1 MRCTDCGRLLNTSYI
16 CSITQRSV
24 YNCSTRG
31 VPTINAK
38 SGRQVGMTTD
48 HADHYFVVDP
58 KEGIVKVTPVSIGK
72 DDWTFVKEKAA

>member
-1 MRCTDCGRLLNTSYI
+1 MRCTDCGRLLNTSYC
-16 CSITQRSV
+16 CSVTNRWV

-38 SGRQVGMTTD
+38 SGRQTGMTTD
-48 HADHYFVVDP
+48 HTDHYFVVDP
-58 KEGIVKVTPVSIGK
+58 KDGLVRVTPVSIS